1 MTSKF
6 HRKRQ
11 NHVLVTVL
19 GIMIVGFFSSL
30 NFAQDTELREL
41 SLQSAQEY
49 AVQHSYDS
57 TRSLLDI
64 QAADKRMKETIRTG
78 FPQLNSNISYMNNL
92 ELATVLIPD
101 FIGGNWDE
109 KIPVQFGTQHNANL
123 SFTLNQL
130 VFNGSYIVGL
140 KAAKIY
146 RQLADQN
153 YERTQLDVLE
163 TVTNTYYLILVAEE
177 SERVLISNIDN
188 LEKTHYEILERYKE
202 GFVEK
207 TDADL
212 VQISVTTLKNALQTI
227 IRQREVAYQLLKFQM
242 GLDLNEEIVLTDK
255 LEDIIQQIDISEAT
269 NTEFDLQ
276 QNIDYRL
283 LETQEK
289 LSKMALKNEK
299 AQYYPTVSAF
309 YSFQLN
315 AFRDD
320 FTFLDFEED
329 WFRTQVLG
337 LSVNFPVFRS
347 GVQKAKVA
355 QASIA
360 MKQAQNAK
368 VQVSQG
374 LTVDAAR
381 ARSALDSAYENYLN
395 TEENMGLSERV
406 YEVTLIKYNEG
417 VASSLDLTQT
427 NDRYLLAQSEFIQ
440 AMSELLTAK
449 NRLDRLNNNY
459 QIIQAKDE
467 QS

>member
-1 MTSKF
+1 MCN
-6 HRKRQ
+6 RKRL
-11 NHVLVTVL
+11 HRVFITVI
-19 GIMIVGFFSSL
+19 GIMAAGFLSGL
-30 NFAQDTELREL
+30 VFAQNPSVREL

-57 TRSLLDI
+57 RRSQLDI
-64 QAADKRMKETIRTG
+64 QAAEKRMKETLRTG
-78 FPQLNSNISYMNNL
+78 FPQIYSTVDYMNNL
-92 ELATVLIPD
+92 ELATILIPD
-101 FIGGNWDE
+101 FIGGNFDE

-123 SFTLNQL
+123 SFTFNQL

-153 YERTQLDVLE
+153 HERTQLDILE

-177 SERVLISNIDN
+177 TERILKSNIEN

-212 VQISVTTLKNALQTI
+212 VQISVTTLKNNLQTI
-227 IRQREVAYQLLKFQM
+227 VRQRDITYQLLKFQM
-242 GLDLNEEIVLTDK
+242 GLDLNEQIVLTDK
-255 LEDIIQQIDISEAT
+255 LEDIIQHMDISKAA
-269 NTEFDLQ
+269 NSEFDLE
-276 QNIDYRL
+276 QNIDYQL
-283 LETQEK
+283 LETQER
-289 LSKMALKNEK
+289 LSEMALKNEK
-299 AQYYPTVSAF
+299 AQYYPTISAF
-309 YSFQLN
+309 YAFQLN
-315 AFRDD
+315 AFRDE
-320 FTFLDFEED
+320 FTFFNFQED
-329 WFRTQVLG
+329 WFRTQVMG
-337 LSVNFPVFRS
+337 LNISFPVFRS
-347 GVQKAKVA
+347 GVQRAKVA

-360 MKQAQNAK
+360 LKQAQNAK
-368 VQVSQG
+368 AQASQG
-374 LTVDAAR
+374 LIVEAAN
-381 ARSALDSAYENYLN
+381 ARLALNSAYENYLN
-395 TEENMGLSERV
+395 MKENMGLSKRV

-459 QIIQAKDE
+459 QINQPKDE
-467 QS
+467 RS